1 MPLYLNGKKV
11 DNIDQAIISEDG
23 WIGIGAALERIVFD
37 GSGNDISVLG
47 ANLGVGVSDPGYTTE
62 IGAVAG
68 SDATFALSDGD
79 IAHGMTTLAQ
89 TDVFAHAG
97 PISSTVG
104 GVRITGLTDADGQAL
119 EIRGVIGATDPTD
132 TTPAVK
138 IIGAK
143 KNGTGIQDLAAA
155 ETVWQVANND
165 DAAAIT
171 VLGNGNVGIRTTNPG
186 AILDIQVDAT
196 TPITLFRVLD
206 TQASD
211 ASFTIEGWG
220 DTNWKY
226 GNQKFTEIYWDGS
239 TDGYLKL
246 YDAGTEK
253 IRLHSTGNSFINSG
267 NVGIGTTGPL
277 DPLTVLATSIVGSET
292 LTETAFTTHA
302 NWDVTG
308 DFLDT
313 GGNAAYTHAT
323 GVGTLTQQSA
333 NFAIPVKPGRYYKF
347 AYTVSGVTAGCTA
360 NITTAVASATTALT
374 LNNGAQTTYFK
385 SAAAPG
391 NFVISATSTAG
402 AFTLDNVTLKE
413 VQGGAGNFGGGLTA
427 LTGTFEASD
436 NGTAIT
442 ARINAAQASVDA
454 GDTFID
460 FRSTTGSE
468 GTIAGTAVAGVLAY
482 NTFTGSHYTQVV
494 DRVGLEIGMVLEI
507 VDGTPVFEPQLN
519 EAEHTIQVDEPVLD
533 DEGNPVIE
541 DVPVLDDEGKP
552 KTESKSKTKKVE
564 QVVPATYYVASPK
577 PQLWKSQICKTQGS
591 KAAIGVWIGTDR
603 EGRDMVASIG
613 TGVIWLA
620 NTGKSLTVGDYLVSS
635 DIAGC
640 AELQTDDI
648 YRSSTIA
655 KLVEGI
661 VWQPGEVTRLVK
673 CIYLGG

>member
-47 ANLGVGVSDPGYTTE
+47 ANLGVGVSDPGARLQVLSSITAYGVPSTTYTATLSR
-62 IGAVAG
+62 AHTLLG
-68 SDATFALSDGD
+68 SAASG
-79 IAHGMTTLAQ
+79 
-89 TDVFAHAG
+89 
-97 PISSTVG
+97 
-104 GVRITGLTDADGQAL
+104 TGLLMGLGTTDYTWLQAQHTDNSAKHIVL
-119 EIRGVIGATDPTD
+119 NAIG
-132 TTPAVK
+132 
-138 IIGAK
+138 
-143 KNGTGIQDLAAA
+143 
-155 ETVWQVANND
+155 
-165 DAAAIT
+165 
-171 VLGNGNVGIRTTNPG
+171 
-186 AILDIQVDAT
+186 
-196 TPITLFRVLD
+196 
-206 TQASD
+206 
-211 ASFTIEGWG
+211 
-220 DTNWKY
+220 
-226 GNQKFTEIYWDGS
+226 
-239 TDGYLKL
+239 
-246 YDAGTEK
+246 
-253 IRLHSTGNSFINSG
+253 G

-277 DPLTVLATSIVGSET
+277 DPLTVLATSTVGSET

-427 LTGTFEASD
+427 LSGTFEASD

-533 DEGNPVIE
+533 DEGNSVIE
-541 DVPVLDDEGKP
+541 DVPVLDDEGNP